1 MTVTAQYKQAPI
13 RFPIP
18 EPYTHPSM
26 YTNTGLITTTTQ
38 RIDQHVLRKDTDV
51 TAALEAMASQPPQY
65 EMRKTAAEAD
75 KELKDLFSGAIEDGI
90 KEVLPEEAIV
100 DDFVD
105 GIVLKPHQ
113 VCIHNLE
120 HTMTFLS
127 NSLFLGQGE
136 SMDERKGVR
145 KGRRRISL

>member
-18 EPYTHPSM
+18 EPYTHPHM
-26 YTNTGLITTTTQ
+26 YTNTGLATTTTQ
-38 RIDQHVLRKDTDV
+38 RTNQHVLHKDTDV
-51 TAALEAMASQPPQY
+51 TATLEAMTSQPQYY

-100 DDFVD
+100 DEFVD

-113 VCIHNLE
+113 VCTHDLR
-120 HTMTFLS
+120 HTMAFLFYL
-127 NSLFLGQGE
+127 LF
-136 SMDERKGVR
+136 S
-145 KGRRRISL
+145 